1 MSAPLQLIPSND
13 IEQITQR
20 LREADE
26 DVSRIRGLVSDGAHQ
41 PYLASLGD
49 SIIGAVLMRWEPD
62 ESEIIYMAIEAELRG
77 QGYGKAV
84 MAAVIGEAQQRG
96 VRSVLVGTSNASL
109 SQIAFYQKCGFRL
122 DSVRRDYFD
131 YLSSPAYENGIQ
143 IRDMLVLRYEME
155 MED

>member
-1 MSAPLQLIPSND
+1 MTAPVQLIPSND

-26 DVSRIRGLVSDGAHQ
+26 DVSRIRGLVSDGAHHA
-41 PYLASLGD
+41 YLAALGD
-49 SIIGAVLMRWEPD
+49 VTIGAVLMRWEPD
-62 ESEIIYMAIEAELRG
+62 ESEILYIAIDAAQRG

-84 MAAVIGEAQQRG
+84 MAAVIGEAQQREI
-96 VRSVLVGTSNASL
+96 RSVLVGTSNASL

-131 YLSSPAYENGIQ
+131 YLSSPVYENGIQ
-143 IRDMLVLRYEME
+143 IRDMLVLRYRVA
-155 MED
+155 

>member
-1 MSAPLQLIPSND
+1 MAVQLIPSNE
-13 IEQITQR
+13 IEQITQH

-26 DVSRIRGLVSDGAHQ
+26 DVSRIRRLVNDRAHHA
-41 PYLASLGD
+41 YLAKLGD
-49 SIIGAVLMRWEPD
+49 TIIGAVLMHWDPAA
-62 ESEIIYMAIEAELRG
+62 SEIIYIAIEAELRG

-84 MAAVIGEAQQRG
+84 MAAVIQEAQQRG

-131 YLSSPAYENGIQ
+131 YLSSPAYENGIP
-143 IRDMLVLRYEME
+143 IRDMLVLRIEIGS
-155 MED
+155 